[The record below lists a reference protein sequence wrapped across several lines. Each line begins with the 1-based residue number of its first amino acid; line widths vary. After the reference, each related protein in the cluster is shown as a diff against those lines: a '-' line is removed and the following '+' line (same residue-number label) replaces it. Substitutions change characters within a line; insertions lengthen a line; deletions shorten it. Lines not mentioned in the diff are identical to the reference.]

1 MTSNEPIDESE
12 RAELEWL
19 RAENALLRTQRD
31 VLERVATG
39 FAEDANAT
47 LLRRL
52 TRTDHQRTTRGR
64 TMTAHQRTWLT
75 TDAFE
80 RLRDELAE
88 LRRHRHSAH
97 PDEDDT
103 LGEPRRQARIRQLE
117 EILHSA
123 VVGEAPPDDGV
134 AEPGMVLTVRFDD
147 DPATET
153 FLLGVRDGGD
163 ADGLE
168 VYSPESPLGRALAG
182 ARQGES
188 RTYPVPS
195 GATVRV
201 TLVRAVP
208 YGQHTAR

>member
-1 MTSNEPIDESE
+1 MTG
-12 RAELEWL
+12 
-19 RAENALLRTQRD
+19 Q
-31 VLERVATG
+31 
-39 FAEDANAT
+39 
-47 LLRRL
+47 
-52 TRTDHQRTTRGR
+52 
-64 TMTAHQRTWLT
+64 QRTWLT
-75 TDAFE
+75 ADAFE
-80 RLRDELAE
+80 RLREELTV
-88 LRRHRHSAH
+88 LRRQDRGA
-97 PDEDDT
+97 EQDDAV
-103 LGEPRRQARIRQLE
+103 GEQRRQARIRRLE

-123 VVGEAPPDDGV
+123 VVGEAPPDDGI

-147 DPATET
+147 DPGTET

-188 RTYPVPS
+188 RTYQVPS

-208 YGQHTAR
+208 YGQH